1 MNTYEL
7 REDRLLLAKKLAAEG
22 IVLLKNDN
30 SLLPLAKAAPIAVF
44 GRAQLD
50 TLIGGSGSGAT
61 SSDETTIIAEEF
73 SKAGLLLEEKLETF
87 YRNSLD
93 RECQNAPDPEEERA
107 KFTEL
112 LNSGLIYEIFGK
124 YRAPAVEFPVPEELI
139 AAIPSSRT
147 AFLILGRGSGG
158 EECDR
163 RVKEDYYLTESEK
176 ELLHKVASHFSQVV
190 LVLNVNGFID
200 LSLAQSY
207 PSVHAILFLGTAGEQ
222 GAAALAD
229 VVTGRTTPS
238 GKLPS
243 TIAYSYE
250 DYPSSNL
257 FFTNKDEPETILTYE
272 DFGLSSA
279 DNHSTGFAKSPAA
292 LYKEGIYVG
301 YRYFDTFNIPVRY
314 PFGFGLSYANFQIEN
329 NGAIQEGE
337 NLQIKVKVTN
347 KSRLYSGKEVVQLYV
362 SAPAL
367 HLEKPY
373 QELLAY
379 AKTKELAPSETEE
392 LTLTFPLKELAS
404 YDEASAAYLIEEGM
418 YFLRLGS
425 SSRNTQVIGKLQAA
439 ETLVTAQ
446 LMNRL
451 SISPANKGK
460 LTFLSSKGAVSYSY
474 QGEEEEKQKAP
485 CLLTLQKKDF
495 NIKKKDFNINQK
507 DFNITPIDFD
517 TTKKDNSKETCTA
530 TSSYESR
537 TSTSL
542 SLESGTLK
550 DVRDGLLTLE
560 DLVDK
565 LTVEELAVLLN
576 GYGPG
581 LPFGGMGGIYS
592 STIQYE
598 DGTDIAVST
607 HPTGFAGYISPAL
620 PQYGIPSVF
629 YKDGP
634 AGVQMTAWPT
644 GISMACTFSKE
655 LLKEFGAACAKEAAM
670 QNVDSWLAPGINLQR
685 NPVGGR
691 NFEYYS
697 EDPRHTGFCGL
708 SITLGAEEEGIT
720 TCPKHFAL
728 NEQETYRRGSTKNSF
743 DALDSIVEE
752 RAARELYLKPFEMV
766 VQNSKVSTLMTSFNK
781 INGVFAAGN
790 RDLCEGILREEWG
803 YDGIVVTDWGDMDI
817 VVDGADAIA
826 AGNDVI
832 MPGGPP
838 VIKQVLKGYEE
849 GRVTLSDLKKSALRF
864 LKYVMDS
871 NSCKNYWENF

>member
-30 SLLPLAKAAPIAVF
+30 SILPLAKAAPIAVF

-93 RECQNAPDPEEERA
+93 RERQNAPDPEEERA

-124 YRAPAVEFPVPEELI
+124 YRAPALEFPVPEELI

-229 VVTGRTTPS
+229 VITGRTTPS

-257 FFTNKDEPETILTYE
+257 FFTNKDEPDTILTYE

-301 YRYFDTFNIPVRY
+301 YRYFDTFNIPVMY
-314 PFGFGLSYANFQIEN
+314 PFGFGLSYANFKIESA
-329 NGAIQEGE
+329 GAVKEGG

-347 KSRLYSGKEVVQLYV
+347 ESRLHSGKEVIQLYV
-362 SAPAL
+362 SAPSL

-373 QELLAY
+373 QELLTY
-379 AKTKELAPSETEE
+379 AKTKELAPGETEE

-425 SSRNTQVIGKLQAA
+425 SSRNTQVIGKIQAA
-439 ETLVTAQ
+439 ETLITAQ
-446 LMNRL
+446 LTNRL
-451 SISPANKGK
+451 SISPANKDK
-460 LTFLSSKGAVSYSY
+460 LTFLSGKGAVSYSY

-485 CLLTLQKKDF
+485 CLLTLQPTDIIIKERAV
-495 NIKKKDFNINQK
+495 NISNVNTNSSQ
-507 DFNITPIDFD
+507 IDFK
-517 TTKKDNSKETCTA
+517 TTQVDFKTA
-530 TSSYESR
+530 
-537 TSTSL
+537 TSL

-550 DVRDGLLTLE
+550 NVRDGLLTLE
-560 DLVDK
+560 ELVDK

-592 STIQYE
+592 STIQYK

-655 LLKEFGAACAKEAAM
+655 LLKDFGAACAKEAAM

-766 VQNSKVSTLMTSFNK
+766 IQNSRVSTLMTSFNK

-803 YDGIVVTDWGDMDI
+803 YEGIVVTDWGDMDI

-864 LKYVMDS
+864 LKFVMDS
-871 NSCKNYWENF
+871 NSCKRYCENF